1 MAALGAVVSAIS
13 GVVGAAGAI
22 QQGQAAN
29 EAAKFEAQQQ
39 EMQGK
44 EEFAASQREADQAR
58 KEAELVQS
66 RQQAVAASSGG
77 GAADPTIVRLM
88 TDTAQQGE
96 LNAQS
101 SIYGGESRKRGLFDQ
116 AMGTRMTGKAA
127 LTGSYLGA
135 MGALAG
141 GFGKAFGQTPSFG

>member
-1 MAALGAVVSAIS
+1 MAALSAIA
-13 GVVGAAGAI
+13 GVIGAIGSI

-29 EAAKFEAQQQ
+29 EQAKFEAQQQ

-58 KEAELVQS
+58 QEAELVQS

-88 TDTAQQGE
+88 SDVAGQGE

-116 AMGTRMTGKAA
+116 AMGTRMTGKAS
-127 LTGSYLGA
+127 LLGSYFGA
-135 MGALAG
+135 AGALAG
-141 GFGKAFGQTPSFG
+141 GFSKAYQQSSFG